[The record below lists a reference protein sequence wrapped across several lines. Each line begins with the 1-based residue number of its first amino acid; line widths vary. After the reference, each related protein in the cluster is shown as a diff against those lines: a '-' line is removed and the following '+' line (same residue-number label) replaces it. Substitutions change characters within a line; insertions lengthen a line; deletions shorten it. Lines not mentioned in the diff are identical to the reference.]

1 MNRPAK
7 HSKELAGAIAEDSRR
22 QAIDDAKKRAV
33 SQHADYDTFKK
44 LVGDCFVS
52 SRLQSV
58 SRCLQNGTVLT
69 WSAAAVQV
77 SVAHLKPLHA
87 PSAGSQGEKRFG
99 YAGLTICHPCMLDCA
114 MLNQHTA
121 VLASAMATVPL

>member
-44 LVGDCFVS
+44 LVREDIY
-52 SRLQSV
+52 
-58 SRCLQNGTVLT
+58 
-69 WSAAAVQV
+69 
-77 SVAHLKPLHA
+77 HLACKH
-87 PSAGSQGEKRFG
+87 G
-99 YAGLTICHPCMLDCA
+99 
-114 MLNQHTA
+114 
-121 VLASAMATVPL
+121 

>member
-44 LVGDCFVS
+44 LV
-52 SRLQSV
+52 
-58 SRCLQNGTVLT
+58 
-69 WSAAAVQV
+69 

-87 PSAGSQGEKRFG
+87 PSAGSQGNLLPAWKMNTTAAAAGAGRFELSARLISSKAKQA
-99 YAGLTICHPCMLDCA
+99 AGQLYSFRTTVDTLAAALHDCRGW
-114 MLNQHTA
+114 
-121 VLASAMATVPL
+121 PL